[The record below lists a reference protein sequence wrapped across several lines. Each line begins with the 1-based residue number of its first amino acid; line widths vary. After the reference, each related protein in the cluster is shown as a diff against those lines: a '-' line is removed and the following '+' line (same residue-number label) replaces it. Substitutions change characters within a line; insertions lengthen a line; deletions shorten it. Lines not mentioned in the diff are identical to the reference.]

1 MIASLPALPPTEL
14 SRFRRLRL
22 SLGLDKNR
30 ASAAVDRGDQ
40 ARNAGDW
47 RAAAFAYAD
56 GLSFDP
62 KLTHIWVQFGHAL
75 KEAGDPV
82 SAEGAYR
89 VALDHEPS
97 NGDTFLNLGHALKLQ
112 GRMGD
117 ASLAYMRALELEGL
131 ARHSTIELA
140 GLARNAHDFSL
151 EALAEALG
159 AGVGDQ
165 SSVILHVTRLLDALF
180 SGAPSPA
187 DLACMRLVTELID
200 SGEDVL
206 LCGAR
211 GDASQTLRRLPASL
225 LGEAFRAVLESR
237 ADTHPGS
244 ELLVLLNLIAASGA
258 PCVFRDGAVVV
269 DFAGGDA
276 GGRFDAQLRALRR
289 AHEIRTLVYL
299 PAAAQA
305 LAEDGDAVGQELF
318 ATMPQ
323 TLAFVVDHERD
334 GHALLAWSEARGL
347 RLRDDALLVLP
358 DESDDWAAAIVA
370 VARGLAS
377 PVETTLSALTV
388 APDLYYGM
396 GVDPEA
402 EQSAG
407 PALAHC
413 GEGWW
418 WPETWGCWTRAGGA
432 SLLIDPSC
440 GVGEYALLIG
450 LRSSREG
457 ACGFEVS
464 LGDVIV
470 DAGVLEPA
478 RTTWRSIEVSLQG
491 GPVRLRI
498 LGADTHNQG
507 PGGAASSIGVIG
519 FAIRSRRGQT
529 SSADLSATPAGD
541 GRLRSMTT
549 PATSPQPI

>member
-22 SLGLDKNR
+22 SFGLDKNR
-30 ASAAVDRGDQ
+30 AGVAVDRGDQ

-47 RAAAFAYAD
+47 RAAAFAYAE

-75 KEAGDPV
+75 KEAGDLV
-82 SAEGAYR
+82 SAERAYR
-89 VALDHEPS
+89 IALDHEPT

-112 GRMGD
+112 GRMSD

-165 SSVILHVTRLLDALF
+165 SSVILHVTRLLNALF
-180 SGAPSPA
+180 SGAPSAA
-187 DLACMRLVTELID
+187 DLASMRLVTALID

-211 GDASQTLRRLPASL
+211 GEASELRRLPASL
-225 LGEAFRAVLESR
+225 LGEAFRAMLEAR
-237 ADTHPGS
+237 ADKHPGS
-244 ELLVLLNLIAASGA
+244 EVLVLLDLIAASGA

-276 GGRFDAQLRALRR
+276 EGRFDAQLRVLRR
-289 AHEIRTLVYL
+289 AHDIRTLVYL
-299 PAAAQA
+299 PATAQA
-305 LAEDGDAVGQELF
+305 LTEDGDAASRELF
-318 ATMPQ
+318 AAMPQ
-323 TLAFVVDHERD
+323 TLAFVVDHKND
-334 GHALLAWSEARGL
+334 AHALLAWSEARGL
-347 RLRDDALLVLP
+347 RLRDDALLILP
-358 DESDDWAAAIVA
+358 DESADWPAAIVA

-377 PVETTLSALTV
+377 PVETTPSALTV
-388 APDLYYGM
+388 APDLYYGL
-396 GVDPEA
+396 GRDPEA
-402 EQSAG
+402 EQAAG
-407 PALAHC
+407 PALARC

-418 WPETWGCWTRAGGA
+418 WPEAWGCWTRAGGA
-432 SLLIDPSC
+432 SLLIDPS
-440 GVGEYALLIG
+440 GEPGEYELLIG
-450 LRSSREG
+450 LRSSLEG
-457 ACGFEVS
+457 ACRFEVS
-464 LGDVIV
+464 LGDVV
-470 DAGVLEPA
+470 TDSGVLAAA
-478 RTTWRSIEVSLQG
+478 RTDWRSIPVEMQT
-491 GPVRLRI
+491 GPVRLKVV
-498 LGADTHNQG
+498 GADTHNQG

-519 FAIRSRRGQT
+519 FAIRSPRAQNP
-529 SSADLSATPAGD
+529 SADVSATPVGSSQ
-541 GRLRSMTT
+541 LRSGTT